1 MPMPLGRCAAVC
13 SRRNGLLAVLTISTI
28 IMLLAL
34 PCTLALSRHL
44 VEKTPSSLPTLSSS
58 QQQQQQQP
66 SSPIDALQQYVDQD
80 DGYYHYEHLADHTM
94 SGRDILSGVK
104 WQGYVLNMTS
114 QKWLTDAD
122 VSQSVTKARRGHL
135 ARPHPLVGA
144 LFVTGPLGSMAS
156 LNSRRRFRSCPT
168 RTHSPTTA
176 TVSSATAR

>member
-1 MPMPLGRCAAVC
+1 MKLYSVNRHGLARSTSTQHQAVRVVKVCTTAISHVYIQHCVSHTRNSGSSLSRLAAVILAMPMPLGRCAAVC

-28 IMLLAL
+28 IILLAL

-94 SGRDILSGVK
+94 SG
-104 WQGYVLNMTS
+104 
-114 QKWLTDAD
+114 
-122 VSQSVTKARRGHL
+122 
-135 ARPHPLVGA
+135 
-144 LFVTGPLGSMAS
+144 
-156 LNSRRRFRSCPT
+156 
-168 RTHSPTTA
+168 
-176 TVSSATAR
+176 